1 MRGIQRYDPF
11 KMVELVEVSVRTMH
25 SSCVMVLFQMDN
37 GQLLLGFCRFEMKT
51 PFLHST
57 YVSLF
62 ETVSISAAV
71 LISVLQLYY
80 SGLRK
85 MSFLTF
91 YKLRLTV
98 HLIKKII

>member
-37 GQLLLGFCRFEMKT
+37 AQLLLGFCRFEMKT

-80 SGLRK
+80 LLPTK
-85 MSFLTF
+85 NVVFNFLQTTF
-91 YKLRLTV
+91 DRPSY
-98 HLIKKII
+98 